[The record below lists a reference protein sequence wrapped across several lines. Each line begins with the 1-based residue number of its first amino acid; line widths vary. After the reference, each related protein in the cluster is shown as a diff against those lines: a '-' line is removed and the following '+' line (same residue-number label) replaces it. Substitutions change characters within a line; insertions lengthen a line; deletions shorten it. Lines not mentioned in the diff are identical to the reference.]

1 MKKKWLIGIGLLS
14 LILILVTVSNL
25 LFQTKLE
32 KLSEV
37 DKEMVQDLNTL
48 NTKLKDEE
56 LWPGFNLD
64 EYPLIMINR
73 TGVLNTYYAVNFKI
87 LIKLVLK
94 ILI

>member
-14 LILILVTVSNL
+14 LILVLVTVSNL

-48 NTKLKDEE
+48 NTKLKDE
-56 LWPGFNLD
+56 
-64 EYPLIMINR
+64 
-73 TGVLNTYYAVNFKI
+73 
-87 LIKLVLK
+87 KL
-94 ILI
+94 